1 MTATENGQSPDDKH
15 RRDASGL
22 WHLGKT
28 EKGTISAATVL
39 VAIACGLG
47 QYIQL
52 SVRNG
57 IESLGVALCISAAG
71 CVLIIISVRIIES
84 RKHVVT
90 IRLLPAVALLAA
102 ASLAGIIAGVF
113 IGHFAFA
120 AT

>member
-1 MTATENGQSPDDKH
+1 MTATGNGRCPDDKH
-15 RRDASGL
+15 RRDESGL

-28 EKGTISAATVL
+28 ERGSISAATVL
-39 VAIACGLG
+39 LAISCGLG

-71 CVLIIISVRIIES
+71 CLFIIISVRIIES

-90 IRLLPAVALLAA
+90 IRLLPAVALLVA
-102 ASLAGIIAGVF
+102 ASLVGIIAGVF
-113 IGHFAFA
+113 IGHFAFVA
-120 AT
+120 A